1 MTICLSG
8 CSLVQGGKVI
18 LQDVSLQL
26 AAGEVISVVGPNGAG
41 KSSLVALVAATSQ
54 PSSGQ
59 LSLDGRPYGSISLA
73 ERATR
78 VAVLPQ
84 QTSLEFPF
92 SVAEVIQLGRI
103 PHGGGRHL
111 QSPMLAEIMGCL
123 ALYDLRNRIYT
134 SLSGGEKQ
142 RTQIARVLCQL
153 WDRIAGSYFIFD
165 EPTAALDIGHQ
176 LVILRLLR
184 DLADRGAGV
193 LVVMH
198 DINLAARCGD
208 RLLLLKAGQVLGLGK
223 PAEVL
228 TAARVT
234 EAFGVM
240 PQRLLL
246 DDGSLQWVFVE

>member
-1 MTICLSG
+1 MTICLRD
-8 CSLVQGGKVI
+8 CSLSRGGQVI
-18 LQDVSLQL
+18 LEDVSLQL
-26 AAGEVISVVGPNGAG
+26 ATGEVVSVVGPNGAG
-41 KSSLVALVAATSQ
+41 KSSLVALMAATSQ

-59 LSLDGRPYGSISLA
+59 LSLDGQAYTSISLA

-92 SVAEVIQLGRI
+92 SVAEVIQMGRI
-103 PHGGGRHL
+103 PHGGGRNL
-111 QSPMLAEIMGCL
+111 QSPMLEEVMASL
-123 ALYDLRNRIYT
+123 ALHGLRNRIYT
-134 SLSGGEKQ
+134 TLSGGEKQ

-153 WDRIAGSYFIFD
+153 WDRIPGSYFIFD

-184 DLADRGAGV
+184 DLARRGAGV

-198 DINLAARCGD
+198 DINLAARCAD
-208 RLLLLKAGQVLGLGK
+208 RLLLLKAGRVLGLAK

-234 EAFGVM
+234 EAFAVT

-246 DDGSLQWVFVE
+246 DDGSSQWVFVE

>member
-134 SLSGGEKQ
+134 SLSGG
-142 RTQIARVLCQL
+142 
-153 WDRIAGSYFIFD
+153 
-165 EPTAALDIGHQ
+165 
-176 LVILRLLR
+176 
-184 DLADRGAGV
+184 
-193 LVVMH
+193 
-198 DINLAARCGD
+198 
-208 RLLLLKAGQVLGLGK
+208 
-223 PAEVL
+223 
-228 TAARVT
+228 
-234 EAFGVM
+234 
-240 PQRLLL
+240 
-246 DDGSLQWVFVE
+246 

>member
-92 SVAEVIQLGRI
+92 SVAEVIQLG
-103 PHGGGRHL
+103 
-111 QSPMLAEIMGCL
+111 
-123 ALYDLRNRIYT
+123 
-134 SLSGGEKQ
+134 
-142 RTQIARVLCQL
+142 V
-153 WDRIAGSYFIFD
+153 F
-165 EPTAALDIGHQ
+165 PTAAG
-176 LVILRLLR
+176 VICSLP
-184 DLADRGAGV
+184 
-193 LVVMH
+193 
-198 DINLAARCGD
+198 CW
-208 RLLLLKAGQVLGLGK
+208 
-223 PAEVL
+223 
-228 TAARVT
+228 
-234 EAFGVM
+234 
-240 PQRLLL
+240 QRL
-246 DDGSLQWVFVE
+246 WIAWRCMTCATVFIPVCQVVKSSVPR